1 MTAIAMLVA
10 ELKVV
15 CAWCKTTI
23 REAEDPTSKTVSHG
37 ICESCSAVHFPERRE
52 RAERSA

>member
-1 MTAIAMLVA
+1 MTAIAMPVA
-10 ELKVV
+10 ELKVI

-23 REAEDPTSKTVSHG
+23 REAVGPSKTVSHG

-52 RAERSA
+52 RAERS